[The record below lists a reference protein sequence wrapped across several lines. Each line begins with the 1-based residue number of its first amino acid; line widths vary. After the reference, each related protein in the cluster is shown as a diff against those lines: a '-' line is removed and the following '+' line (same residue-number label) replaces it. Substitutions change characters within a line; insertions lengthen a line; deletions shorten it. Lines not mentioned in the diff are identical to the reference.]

1 MLPHPEIRA
10 ALGKNPERRFR
21 PLSRSFRASFL
32 LRGYLCGC
40 RQRAPPKDEE
50 VSVVSLTDVDRHIH
64 RRGLST
70 RQLELVTAT
79 IVEKIAEPISVS
91 ALSSVVGLSRSYFS
105 HAFRRSVGWTPHA
118 HVVRLR
124 LERAMTLMLHTEA
137 PLTEVAFAAGFADQ
151 SHFSRSF
158 RRLTGVTPAD
168 WRKAHKRSSTNACGP
183 VPLRPQYAGAAVP
196 SLR

>member
-1 MLPHPEIRA
+1 MV
-10 ALGKNPERRFR
+10 
-21 PLSRSFRASFL
+21 SFH
-32 LRGYLCGC
+32 
-40 RQRAPPKDEE
+40 
-50 VSVVSLTDVDRHIH
+50 DVH
-64 RRGLST
+64 RRVQRHGLSP
-70 RQLELVTAT
+70 RQLELVTAV

-124 LERAMTLMLHTEA
+124 LERAMMLMADTEA
-137 PLTEVAFAAGFADQ
+137 ALTEVALAAGFADQ

-168 WRKAHKRSSTNACGP
+168 WRRAHKRAIHSGRC
-183 VPLRPQYAGAAVP
+183 PLV
-196 SLR
+196 S